1 MKIENEIHN
10 HYQLLCKLILICIE
24 KRIRLV
30 IENPYTQPHFLHSYL
45 PIKPS
50 VIHTDRSKYGDTAKN
65 RHNIG
70 LSILNPNKIFVLKIC
85 NLKYYGNPTM
95 QKAKIDKHFVLLYHR
110 LMQTDL
116 FVNTYYKRR

>member
-30 IENPYTQPHFLHSYL
+30 IENPYTQPHFLHTYL

-50 VIHTDRSKYGDTAKN
+50 VIHTDRSKYGDTAKKPTQYWFINFKPKQNFCFENLQSEILWKSDYAKGEN
-65 RHNIG
+65 RQTLRSLISQTYANRFIREY
-70 LSILNPNKIFVLKIC
+70 IL
-85 NLKYYGNPTM
+85 
-95 QKAKIDKHFVLLYHR
+95 
-110 LMQTDL
+110 
-116 FVNTYYKRR
+116 